1 MGIDWA
7 GFFGRLKERKKERE
21 LIMSKYKMVKVSDT
35 TFAMVENQYNR
46 IVFLIQHGKIVRDPL
61 RIRHFQWKV
70 NK

>member
-1 MGIDWA
+1 
-7 GFFGRLKERKKERE
+7 
-21 LIMSKYKMVKVSDT
+21 MSKYKMVKVSAT

-61 RIRHFQWKV
+61 RVRHFQHQV